1 MGYSHYWQF
10 TGKIAPKELK
20 DGEARFANAV
30 KLIKVLRKEV
40 EKRGV
45 ELAGGL
51 GEGEPTINDSLVWLN
66 GKGKDAHETF
76 RISIED
82 GEWDFCK
89 TDRKPYDVMVCLCL
103 LAFKDAFGEDF
114 SYTSDGITRE
124 EYENR
129 ENNEYWK
136 KIGFVPE
143 GPEKEW
149 QAAYDIWDKVTME

>member
-1 MGYSHYWQF
+1 MGYTHYWHF
-10 TGKIAPKELK
+10 AGKIAPKELK
-20 DGEARFANAV
+20 DGETRFANAV

-51 GEGEPTINDSLVWLN
+51 GDGEPKINNSLVWFN
-66 GKGKDAHETF
+66 GKDKDAHETF

-82 GEWDFCK
+82 GESDFCK
-89 TDRKPYDVMVCLCL
+89 TNRKPYDVMVCLCL